1 MSRAKTIAVIGSGVA
16 GISAVWHLDPSIK
29 VIFYEINSRLGG
41 HTHTHTIEIEDEKIS
56 VDSGFIVFNKPN
68 YPNFIKW
75 LEILKVEW
83 ARSNMSFSFS
93 LDNGSFEWS
102 GKSLSSVF
110 AQKSNFFSLKFYNM
124 LFEINKFNKLGIQL
138 FHNPSAIKNLT
149 IEQFL
154 KTNKFG
160 DYFIERYLY
169 PMASSIWSSPQKK
182 ITNFPAVSLITFF
195 YNHGL
200 LRLTNHFDWYSI
212 KGGSNKYI
220 DKFLESMLQKKR
232 NFNLKLNHEVKKIN
246 FAQNGKNNYQIN
258 IAGLKKD
265 EDTTFET
272 TVDGVILA
280 CHSNDSS
287 KIIFEEHPS
296 QKLLK
301 KINFQENVATL
312 HLDTSLMPKIKNVW
326 SAWNYNSLHNFESCS
341 DLPVVSYWMN
351 TLQDLQ
357 TSQNIFVTLNS
368 ENNIRK
374 DLVIKSMKYEHPLFD
389 IDSKIAQSNFKN
401 VQGIKNIWFA
411 GAWLGHGFHE
421 DGFISGKSAAVEVN
435 NKFVTG

>member
-1 MSRAKTIAVIGSGVA
+1 MSNFKNSILIVAFNYSDCLNNKDYIIDLYKEHFKKIIIYSDFPERKEHQGVNYVDVQK
-16 GISAVWHLDPSIK
+16 GLYIHR
-29 VIFYEINSRLGG
+29 IFNHFYQNYKEDINSCDGLFY
-41 HTHTHTIEIEDEKIS
+41 TMDDNII
-56 VDSGFIVFNKPN
+56 NLN
-68 YPNFIKW
+68 
-75 LEILKVEW
+75 IL
-83 ARSNMSFSFS
+83 NM
-93 LDNGSFEWS
+93 
-102 GKSLSSVF
+102 
-110 AQKSNFFSLKFYNM
+110 Y
-124 LFEINKFNKLGIQL
+124 
-138 FHNPSAIKNLT
+138 
-149 IEQFL
+149 
-154 KTNKFG
+154 
-160 DYFIERYLY
+160 
-169 PMASSIWSSPQKK
+169 
-182 ITNFPAVSLITFF
+182 
-195 YNHGL
+195 
-200 LRLTNHFDWYSI
+200 
-212 KGGSNKYI
+212 
-220 DKFLESMLQKKR
+220 
-232 NFNLKLNHEVKKIN
+232 
-246 FAQNGKNNYQIN
+246 
-258 IAGLKKD
+258 
-265 EDTTFET
+265 
-272 TVDGVILA
+272 
-280 CHSNDSS
+280 DSS